1 MQKAYDKV
9 AAAIDALQKLTAQS
23 EVDQSQYDAL
33 VEQYEQAAH
42 TCEEALKGKG
52 ALDADVDALSGAVQ
66 DALDAANGVFKTAP
80 SGGSG
85 GGSSDGDSGDSGS
98 GSGAGG
104 TNTPAAPGGNS
115 DLTDIGDADVP
126 LADGVSENAQGEE
139 HAEPKNTDAEL
150 VSIGD
155 VDVPPADAVG
165 GRSGAPGAVVTAAV
179 SGEIKGDKDGANAR
193 SESQTQTRTQD
204 GGAASE
210 TEIADEEVP
219 LAAAPEQPAAVN
231 GGILGAV
238 AAACGAV
245 LVLGKRRKKDE
256 SR

>member
-1 MQKAYDKV
+1 MAKANEKQAAAQKTADARKDAVAELNQKLTDAKTVAAAALSRANAAGDVQESVQKAYDKV
-9 AAAIDALQKLTAQS
+9 ATAIDALQKLTAQS

-33 VEQYEQAAH
+33 VKQYEQAAY
-42 TCEEALKGKG
+42 TYEEALKGKG

-85 GGSSDGDSGDSGS
+85 GSGGGSSDGDSGGSGS

-115 DLTDIGDADVP
+115 DLTDIGDAAVP

-165 GRSGAPGAVVTAAV
+165 GRSGAPGAV
-179 SGEIKGDKDGANAR
+179 
-193 SESQTQTRTQD
+193 
-204 GGAASE
+204 
-210 TEIADEEVP
+210 
-219 LAAAPEQPAAVN
+219 
-231 GGILGAV
+231 